1 MTTGHIQKPIEQAIT
16 TSAWTAVALGT
27 AQSCSEFKVHSR
39 GKNSWKIS
47 DDSAGA
53 THFTVWNGDAI
64 GFSLRAPKT
73 ATTGAVMFYAQALSV
88 NDTLEMIITK

>member
-1 MTTGHIQKPIEQAIT
+1 MATAHIQTPIEKAIT
-16 TSAWTAVALGT
+16 TSAWAPVALGA

-64 GFSLRAPKT
+64 GFSLRAPKS
-73 ATTGAVMFYAQALSV
+73 GAVLFYAQALSV
-88 NDTLEMIITK
+88 NDTLEIIITK